1 VSRTLLFVD
10 DDVDVREAFGDLFE
24 LAGWTVVHA
33 GDGDEALAWLEA
45 NGPPAL
51 ILLDLKMPHCDGYEF
66 RARQLAEPRYCDVPV
81 VVFTADVHAEG
92 AALPSLGGAPI
103 VRKSAPFD
111 ELAALVE
118 RLGKRSDAGAGPR

>member
-33 GDGDEALAWLEA
+33 ADGDEALSWL
-45 NGPPAL
+45 GTHGLPSL
-51 ILLDLKMPHCDGYEF
+51 ILLDLKMPHCDGYEV
-66 RARQLAEPRYCDVPV
+66 RRRQLADPRLADVPV
-81 VVFTADVHAEG
+81 VVFTADANAEG
-92 AALPSLGGAPI
+92 ATLPSLGGAPV

-111 ELAALVE
+111 ELAALVD
-118 RLGKRSDAGAGPR
+118 RLGRRADPQ